1 MSVFLDSAYDN
12 HELVTFGRDR
22 ATGLRA
28 IIAVHNTTLGPGVG
42 GCRMY
47 PYPDDDAALRDVLR
61 LSRGMT
67 YKSALA
73 DLPLGGGKSVII
85 GDSRKDKSPALM
97 RAMGE
102 FVHSLGGRYVAAED
116 SGTGVDDLRE
126 MATVT
131 PHVSGIADNEHG
143 GDPSPSTAY
152 GVFLGIRAAVFHRL
166 GVDST
171 SGLRV
176 AIQGLG
182 HVGFLLARLLRD
194 DGAIVYGADVSAVNL
209 QRAADQLGVIPVGV
223 DEILFSEADILSPC
237 ALGAVLDEQTIPLL
251 RAGIIAGAANNQLAT
266 PLDAGRLRDRGILYC
281 PDFLINAGGI
291 IDVHHQRLGSP
302 ETAVRA
308 HVAGIEQNLQ
318 EVLQRSDRS
327 GESTE
332 AVAEELAMEKIERK
346 INIGKSQGSVPAD
359 PEIRRAA
366 AVAAAHGGSR

>member
-1 MSVFLDSAYDN
+1 MSVFLDNAYDN
-12 HELVTFGRDR
+12 HELVTFGHDR

-28 IIAVHNTTLGPGVG
+28 IIAVHNSTLGPGVG

-85 GDSRKDKSPALM
+85 GSPREDKSPALM

-102 FVHSLGGRYVAAED
+102 FVHSQGGRYVAAED
-116 SGTGVDDLRE
+116 SGTGVEDLRE
-126 MATVT
+126 MASVT
-131 PHVSGIADNEHG
+131 PYVSGIADNEHG

-152 GVFLGIRAAVFHRL
+152 GLFVGIRAAVAHRL

-194 DGAIVYGADVSAVNL
+194 DGAIVYGADVSAINL
-209 QRAADQLGVIPVGV
+209 QRAADLLGVIPVDV
-223 DEILFSEADILSPC
+223 DDILFCEADILAPC
-237 ALGAVLDEQTIPLL
+237 ALGAVLDEHTIPRL
-251 RAGIIAGAANNQLAT
+251 RSGIVAGAANNQLAT
-266 PLDAGRLRDRGILYC
+266 PIDAGRLRDRGILYC

-291 IDVHHQRLGSP
+291 IDVHHQRLGSA
-302 ETAVRA
+302 EAAVRA
-308 HVAGIEQNLQ
+308 HLAGIEKNLL
-318 EVLQRSDRS
+318 EVLRRSDRS
-327 GESTE
+327 GESTD
-332 AVAEELAMEKIERK
+332 AVAEALAMEKIDRRRDSEDSERPVLALM
-346 INIGKSQGSVPAD
+346 GSGP
-359 PEIRRAA
+359 
-366 AVAAAHGGSR
+366 GGG